1 MKIRNNVASRKA
13 RGLDLTSPDRQARYR
28 SRKLNRQRAEKE
40 IFLRALLQNFY
51 EAEGILQP
59 TWIESRLFFQSP
71 HALGLEDLL
80 SEYLPTSAVEVSQA
94 RTSSG
99 QIKLIRPRY
108 FLEKS

>member
-1 MKIRNNVASRKA
+1 VQIEKIKKDRTATRRMK
-13 RGLDLTSPDRQARYR
+13 RYR
-28 SRKLNRQRAEKE
+28 ARKLNRQRSKNE
-40 IFLRALLQNFY
+40 IFLRALLQKFY